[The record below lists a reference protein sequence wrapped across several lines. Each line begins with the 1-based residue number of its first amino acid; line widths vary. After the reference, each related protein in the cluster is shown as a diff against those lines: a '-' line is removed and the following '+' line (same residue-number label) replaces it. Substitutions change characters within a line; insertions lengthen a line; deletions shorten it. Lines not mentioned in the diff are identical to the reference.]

1 MKATK
6 SMPAN
11 EFGSSVVS
19 MADIIHAE
27 QVQIWSCYRIQ
38 GEVYQHRALPALC
51 NQASDLALIML
62 S

>member
-1 MKATK
+1 
-6 SMPAN
+6 MPAN

-51 NQASDLALIML
+51 DQASDLALIML